1 MKGKLIK
8 RSNSRFDLYTIEDV
22 NQVNTIASSFD
33 NPKGKLSV
41 KNCESIVNDFDLY
54 GEAVDYAAR
63 QGHPSPEGFSDEQV
77 GLLHGYI
84 DGYEQAI
91 KNFSDKKFSEQ
102 DINYALHQLHKVSK
116 GERNGNLTFI
126 HFLNESQQQTEWD
139 VEIIMEEK
147 CPYDYTSRCSQGRC
161 DCKRPMLDKDGCL
174 ILKRI

>member
-1 MKGKLIK
+1 MKEKLVKDFNNYHLLIDGELHASTDDNVIGKK
-8 RSNSRFDLYTIEDV
+8 
-22 NQVNTIASSFD
+22 
-33 NPKGKLSV
+33 KLSL

-91 KNFSDKKFSEQ
+91 KNFGDKKFSEQ

-116 GERNGNLTFI
+116 GERNGDLTFI
-126 HFLNESQQQTEWD
+126 HFLNESLQQTEWD
-139 VEIIMEEK
+139 VEILMEI
-147 CPYDYTSRCSQGRC
+147 YDDPDFIEDLNKEMRLTP
-161 DCKRPMLDKDGCL
+161 KILKKPKLDNEGCL